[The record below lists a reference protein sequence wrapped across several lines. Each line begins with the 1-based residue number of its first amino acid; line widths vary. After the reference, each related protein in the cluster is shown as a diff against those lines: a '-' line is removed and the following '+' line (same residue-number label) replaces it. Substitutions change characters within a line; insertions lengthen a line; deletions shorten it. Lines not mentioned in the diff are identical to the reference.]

1 MAYRDE
7 RVSLEDYR
15 RHLEAELA
23 EALRAARETAERA
36 KRVAELKETLSE
48 TERRIV
54 QLGGSRRR
62 LPNLDE
68 VRIASP
74 CTADWESMVGD
85 ERVRFCGK
93 CQKNV
98 YNLSALTREEAERL
112 LAEKQGGLCARLYE
126 RADGTILTEDCPVGA
141 RRTRV
146 RRAAAV
152 GIGGG
157 LLAAT
162 TLSQVT
168 TVTMGAVDPHRI
180 MGRVRTEEP
189 QSIMGQA
196 RTADPLAERVGGAG
210 ADGLP
215 ADAIL
220 VTGFPRQFE
229 SALAVAEFQ
238 PEGRGQQRLGD
249 GRYTLNAFTV
259 PARTAT
265 VVAELR
271 ALGLEVSVIT
281 GGQSGPDPELHP

>member
-23 EALRAARETAERA
+23 EAFKAAREAAERA
-36 KRVAELKETLSE
+36 QRFAELKETLSE

-93 CQKNV
+93 CQENV
-98 YNLSALTREEAERL
+98 YNLSALTREEAEKL

-141 RRTRV
+141 RHTRM
-146 RRAAAV
+146 RHAAAV
-152 GIGGG
+152 GIGGS
-157 LLAAT
+157 LLAAA

-180 MGRVRTEEP
+180 RSHVKMEEP
-189 QSIMGQA
+189 QSIMGQT
-196 RTADPLAERVGGAG
+196 RTADPLAERVGA
-210 ADGLP
+210 ARPDGFS
-215 ADAIL
+215 ADAIS

-238 PEGRGQQRLGD
+238 PEGQGAHRLGD
-249 GRYTLNAFTV
+249 GRYTLKAFTV

-271 ALGLEVSVIT
+271 ALGLEVSVAT
-281 GGQSGPDPELHP
+281 AAQSGPDTEMQP